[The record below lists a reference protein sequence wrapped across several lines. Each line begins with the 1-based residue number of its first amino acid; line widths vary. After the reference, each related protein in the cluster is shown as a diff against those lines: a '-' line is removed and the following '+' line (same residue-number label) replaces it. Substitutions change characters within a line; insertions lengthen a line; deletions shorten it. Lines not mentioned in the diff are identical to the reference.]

1 LPERPENRLF
11 IAVALTM
18 TIMVIGTVAY
28 RFMTG
33 DSYDWLTALYMVVIT
48 LATVGYGEVI
58 DTSHHPAARIF
69 TIVFILFGMGIL
81 LYTVSTVTSIMVE
94 MDLRDVF
101 KRRKMNKDIEKLRQH
116 VILCGAGQTGTC
128 IAQEM
133 LKTGTSFVVIEREPE
148 RVEALMK
155 LGNVFYILG
164 DATDDDILLRAG
176 IVRAASLAAALS
188 TEKDNLFLTLT
199 ARQLN
204 PSIRIVARGL
214 DPVVDR
220 KLRKAGADA
229 VVSPTYIGGLRMASE
244 LIRPTVVSFLDTMLR
259 DTSATIR
266 FEEINISPN
275 SRFINKTI
283 QSTKLRD
290 HDLLVVALRKAGSS
304 GFIYNPPADTILT
317 EGTRLVVLGESN
329 RIRELGQIFNE
340 TQGAK
345 AASNFPP

>member
-1 LPERPENRLF
+1 MSERPENRLF
-11 IAVALTM
+11 IAIILTA
-18 TIMVIGTVAY
+18 IIVIIGTVAY
-28 RFMTG
+28 RFLTG
-33 DSYDWLTALYMVVIT
+33 NSYDWLTALYMVVIT

-58 DTSHHPAARIF
+58 DTSRHPAARIF

-101 KRRKMNKDIEKLRQH
+101 KRRKMNKDIKQLRRH

-133 LKTGTSFVVIEREPE
+133 LKTGTDFVVIERDLE
-148 RVEALMK
+148 RIEALTK
-155 LGNVFYILG
+155 LGEIFYILG
-164 DATDDDILLRAG
+164 DATDDETLLSAG
-176 IVRAASLAAALS
+176 IDHAAGLAAALS

-204 PSIRIVARGL
+204 PSLRIVARGL

-259 DTSATIR
+259 DSSATVR
-266 FEEINISPN
+266 FEEIDISSK
-275 SRFINKTI
+275 SRFINQTI
-283 QSTKLRD
+283 QATKLRD
-290 HDLLVVALRKAGSS
+290 HDLLVVAIKKPDSHR
-304 GFIYNPPADTILT
+304 FIYNPPADTVLT
-317 EGTRLVVLGESN
+317 NGTKLVVLGESN
-329 RIRELGQIFNE
+329 RIRELGLFEEKEID
-340 TQGAK
+340 GKPLADC
-345 AASNFPP
+345 